1 MGGIGAWGAWGLGRR
16 ARSASVQPACK
27 RTKTGQ
33 DDRLALPHATPRH
46 ATATPPLGYLDT
58 SSNILPK
65 AMPSKLNLE
74 ISTIP
79 FSPCFANCRPR
90 DMPSTSYR
98 YPFLPTSLAE

>member
-74 ISTIP
+74 ISTRP
-79 FSPCFANCRPR
+79 FSPVLRQLQAKRHAVNIIPLSVFTN
-90 DMPSTSYR
+90 
-98 YPFLPTSLAE
+98 